1 MCTETRLPLT
11 HLFTYLFLFFFI
23 FIDIIGVTLANKI
36 TWVSRVQL
44 YNKSSVYLIVYSPS
58 KVKSLS
64 KTKNSGMDVEKKCKW
79 MQPLWKTV
87 RSFFKKL
94 KMELPYDPA
103 ILLLGIYLKK
113 PETLFGKSIY
123 TTVFITALC
132 RIAKI

>member
-1 MCTETRLPLT
+1 M
-11 HLFTYLFLFFFI
+11 
-23 FIDIIGVTLANKI
+23 TLANKI

-64 KTKNSGMDVEKKCKW
+64 KTKHSGMDVEKKCKW

-113 PETLFGKSIY
+113 PETLSGKNIHIP
-123 TTVFITALC
+123 VFIAALFT
-132 RIAKI
+132 ITKIWKKPKCPAVHE